1 MKKKKAREIHLTI
14 WNCFENFLPKGYVYI
29 YIYMELC
36 MELYI
41 FMELYIVPYI

>member
-1 MKKKKAREIHLTI
+1 MKKKKKEREIHLTI

-29 YIYMELC
+29 Y
-36 MELYI
+36 MELYSI